1 MFSATH
7 QGLTSRFDVVWLGVS
22 AGIAKE
28 CTIHVRIGTSKRKR
42 EQVNVHCQA
51 LNIHWLRG
59 INNFVIQ
66 NNKRIADAKYPV
78 INHCSCI

>member
-1 MFSATH
+1 MLCGIGA
-7 QGLTSRFDVVWLGVS
+7 S

-42 EQVNVHCQA
+42 EKVNVYGQA

-59 INNFVIQ
+59 TNNFVIQ
-66 NNKRIADAKYPV
+66 KNKRIADARYPV
-78 INHCSCI
+78 INHCSYI